1 MKYVLI
7 AVLVVIVLSLADAMF
22 YLARDAGKKDK
33 QRVVRA
39 LTVRIGLSLLLF
51 TLVVLSAIFGL
62 IEPHGVVD

>member
-62 IEPHGVVD
+62 IDPHGVVD